1 MEVGQFTYGH
11 DRITV
16 RSWGEGTKLK
26 IGNFCSI
33 AQCQVLLGG
42 NHRIDW
48 ITTFPFGHIY
58 QDQLV
63 STPIPQHPVS
73 NGDVIIGNDVWIG
86 ENSMIMSGITIGHG
100 AVIAANSHVV
110 KNVDPYTIVGG
121 NPAREI
127 KKRFDNQTIDLLLE
141 LQWWYLPLESIQKIY
156 LLLCSQPTV
165 QLLES
170 LIQEKAAGKL

>member
-1 MEVGQFTYGH
+1 M
-11 DRITV
+11 
-16 RSWGEGTKLK
+16 
-26 IGNFCSI
+26 
-33 AQCQVLLGG
+33 
-42 NHRIDW
+42 
-48 ITTFPFGHIY
+48 
-58 QDQLV
+58 
-63 STPIPQHPVS
+63 
-73 NGDVIIGNDVWIG
+73 WIG